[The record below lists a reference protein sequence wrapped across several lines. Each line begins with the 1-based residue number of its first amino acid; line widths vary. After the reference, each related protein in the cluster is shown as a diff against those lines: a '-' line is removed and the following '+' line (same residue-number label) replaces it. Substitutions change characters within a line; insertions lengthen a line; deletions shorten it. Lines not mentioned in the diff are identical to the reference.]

1 MESIKLI
8 LSVWITTLIFYLNGI
23 HQIFNSIFR
32 LFYIGSDVF
41 LRSNDIRMTES
52 KTHLLD
58 RKLKIIYA
66 VSADKMPYIVKPY
79 FGKIIPL

>member
-52 KTHLLD
+52 KTHLLN
-58 RKLKIIYA
+58 RELKMINAIR
-66 VSADKMPYIVKPY
+66 ADKVSYIMKPD
-79 FGKIIPL
+79 FR